1 MGNTNQGVWLIP
13 LIFSLFFVFCFSVT
27 TVYTSETDSNQTNN
41 SSLLPDLLVERI
53 TIPAFIYAEEEKT
66 LFITLKNDGT
76 AYYGGDANISLSITE
91 NGTRTNIQTVPLQSV
106 IAPKESVPVYSL
118 YNFSGGAKN
127 ISLLIEIDPEGQ
139 IEETSKNNN
148 NVTISVVTHQKIFD
162 VYTERQINATDSSFS
177 YLEKETGDLDF
188 IPYCHVVTVAPL
200 NSTFYELK
208 VLGITSKL
216 KGEANDIL
224 NSTEVRDWAV
234 ATTAISLIGENPRD
248 FSDINFV
255 GTLYSFF
262 DDEQF
267 GSETRLDDDI
277 FALIALSAAGERNS
291 IINDTAANL
300 MAAQNK
306 EDGGWSWYTEDKSS
320 VTLTSLA
327 IQAVLASGI
336 VNPDNE
342 SVKTATEF
350 LKRNQLSDGG
360 FPYGDQ
366 TENRSSPYASALAI
380 SALSVSNQSQNSEA
394 IETATEYLLSSQDN
408 AGYFTDSAHGE
419 LKTTTYALA
428 ALYGTYSSP
437 FQQIPVNVALPDI
450 YPGDFSVNPK
460 DAAGNDT
467 FAYANITNEVTAN
480 IKNNGGAFNVSLI
493 HGNGTV
499 IAESRLTE
507 KKSTAITQVKFEWR
521 PTSDAMLTISADTNA
536 EIKESNERNNTIS
549 KQIAVKLPDL
559 YPDLCFL
566 KNETFYS
573 NFTNTLPIKI
583 KGFGENFN
591 STPFVNASVDNVSD
605 SSVSIITNIT
615 CYVQRVVNCTWK
627 PDFAGNYSFTL
638 CVDTDNDVIESDEKN
653 NTESGE
659 LKVKLPDVTPYNLS
673 FSPPA
678 NEPFKNKILLVN
690 KTNLINVSLQ
700 GAGEFF
706 NVSLFAYPINET
718 ANFSINMTNMTNSLI
733 KKETVSRL
741 YGMQNIS
748 FQWCPRE
755 EGFYRI
761 VAIADSDDDVY
772 ESNESNNWIFGDI
785 EAIKEAPEVKLISPR
800 GGETFSDV
808 RYITIKWSA
817 TDPNNDYLNISIS
830 YSPAYMRNWIK
841 IWDTDENAG
850 EHSWDI
856 TNMADGDYM
865 LKVEAS
871 DGNFSGTDMTVEPFT
886 ICTKKSYEEAA
897 QFHYNAGFSLSEA
910 PDTNAIAWSTQDI
923 GAVDSSQPIVADGK
937 VFVHCDNET
946 GTFLVALNAN
956 DGEPVWISEKLDKR
970 DYGSWSSPGYHDRNI
985 FIGSGKKVY
994 SIDAERGAVNWNSS
1008 IERNVVISSPTIVH
1022 RKVFIGGYGAGGH
1035 PEFYCLDEGTGNISW
1050 IFNDT
1055 IASGIANIKGSRATS
1070 TPAYYGGNVFVGF
1083 GSGIIGSSG
1092 APSAVYC
1099 LSVENGEKIWN
1110 TTTDYGVWGSITAIH
1125 GILYFGTYN
1134 FGGPA
1139 KYYAIYPQDGTEKWN
1154 IQGIRTNSAPAYASG
1169 NLYISAGCPGYSA
1182 TATYC
1187 FDPEN
1192 RNELWKAEDIGGWTI
1207 SPVIS
1212 SDGKLIVGK
1221 TGSNVVEGTYCLD
1234 ASTGNE
1240 IWNSSNGGSTA
1251 VIANGRVYTIG
1262 QRKLWCFGANNT
1274 LDLNITY
1281 FEALG
1286 TVCVAETKSV
1296 NVTLRNIG
1304 DGDLNR
1310 SFNVSLRANGRLIDV
1325 KTINML
1331 NTDGEANISFNWAVT
1346 EADWDSS
1353 LKSESGNRTCRL
1365 VAEVDPDD
1373 VITETNP
1380 INNNAWQDVTL
1391 EEKDEEKEEP
1401 TPTSPPLDIAHGTR
1415 GGGGGGGPTGGFGA
1429 DRGIGEAGT
1438 GAASGMQVP
1447 VNVSSSEAAEEQETK
1462 KEVAGYPFGN
1472 SSSGESGG
1480 AGKLPLLLVL
1490 VAVLIITVFYF
1501 GYYREKKAHAKHVS
1515 PKTKTEESKD
1525 QKSKFNR

>member
-1 MGNTNQGVWLIP
+1 MGHTNQGVCPIP

-27 TVYTSETDSNQTNN
+27 TVYTSETDTNQTNN
-41 SSLLPDLLVERI
+41 SSHLPDLLVERI
-53 TIPAFIYAEEEKT
+53 TIPAFIYAEEESP

-76 AYYGGDANISLSITE
+76 AHYYGDANISVSITE
-91 NGTRTNIQTVPLQSV
+91 NGTRTNIQTVPLQPV
-106 IAPKESVPVYSL
+106 IDPKESVPVYL
-118 YNFSGGAKN
+118 HYNFSGGAKN
-127 ISLLIEIDPEGQ
+127 LSLLIEIDPEGQ

-148 NVTISVVTHQKIFD
+148 NVTINVVTHQRIFD
-162 VYTERQINATDSSFS
+162 VYTERRINATDSSFA
-177 YLEKETGDLDF
+177 YQKEETGDLEF
-188 IPYCHVVTVAPL
+188 ISYCHVVTVAPL
-200 NSTFYELK
+200 NSAFYELK

-224 NSTEVRDWAV
+224 NSTKVRDWAF
-234 ATTAISLIGENPRD
+234 ATIAISSIGENPHD

-262 DDEQF
+262 DGEQF
-267 GSETRLDDDI
+267 GSEARLDDDI
-277 FALIALSAAGERNS
+277 FALIALSAAGERNE
-291 IINDTAANL
+291 IINDTARNL
-300 MAAQNK
+300 MAAQN
-306 EDGGWSWYTEDKSS
+306 EEGGGWSWYTEDKSS

-327 IQAVLASGI
+327 IQAVFAVGI
-336 VNPDNE
+336 ANQDNE
-342 SVKTATEF
+342 SVKNATEF
-350 LKRNQLSDGG
+350 LKRNQLGDGG
-360 FPYGDQ
+360 FPYGDR
-366 TENRSSPYASALAI
+366 TENRSSLYPTALAI
-380 SALSVSNQSQNSEA
+380 SALTASNQLQNSEA
-394 IETATEYLLSSQDN
+394 IETATEYLLSNPDK
-408 AGYFTDSAHGE
+408 AGYFTDSAHGQ
-419 LKTTTYALA
+419 LKTTVYAIA

-437 FQQIPVNVALPDI
+437 FQQISVNVTLPDI
-450 YPGDFSVNPK
+450 YPVDLSVNPK
-460 DAAGNDT
+460 DAAGNET
-467 FAYANITNEVTAN
+467 FAYTNITNEVTAN
-480 IKNNGGAFNVSLI
+480 IKSNGGAFNVSLI

-499 IAESRLTE
+499 LAESRVTE
-507 KKSTAITQVKFEWR
+507 KKSTAITPVKFEWR
-521 PTSDAMLTISADTNA
+521 PTSDAMLTISADTND
-536 EIKESNERNNTIS
+536 EIKESNEQNNTIS

-559 YPDLCFL
+559 YSDLSL
-566 KNETFYS
+566 IKNETFYS
-573 NFTNTLPIKI
+573 NFSNTLPIEI

-591 STPFVNASVDNVSD
+591 STLSVNASVDNVSD
-605 SSVSIITNIT
+605 SSVSNITNIT
-615 CYVQRVVNCTWK
+615 CYVQRVVNCTWT
-627 PDFAGNYSFTL
+627 PVFAANYSFTL
-638 CVDTDNDVIESDEKN
+638 CVDTDNDVIESDETN

-659 LKVKLPDVTPYNLS
+659 LTVKLPDVTLYNLS
-673 FSPPA
+673 FVPPA
-678 NEPFKNKILLVN
+678 NESYKNKILLVN

-700 GAGEFF
+700 GAGELF
-706 NVSLFAYPINET
+706 NMSLFAYPLNET

-741 YGMQNIS
+741 YGTRNIS
-748 FQWCPRE
+748 FQWCPPE

-800 GGETFSDV
+800 GGETFV
-808 RYITIKWSA
+808 NACYITVKWSA

-830 YSPAYMRNWIK
+830 YSPAYRRNWIK
-841 IWDTDENAG
+841 IWDTDETAG

-871 DGNFSGTDMTVEPFT
+871 DGNFSGTDMTVESFT

-897 QFHYNAGFSLSEA
+897 QFHYNSGFSLSEA
-910 PDTNAIAWSTQDI
+910 PDTNAIAWSTPDI
-923 GAVDSSQPIVADGK
+923 GAVDSSQPIVAEGK
-937 VFVHCDNET
+937 VFVYCDNET

-956 DGEPVWISEKLDKR
+956 DGEFIQKWDLDKR
-970 DYGSWSSPGYHDRNI
+970 AYGSWSSPGYHDGNI
-985 FIGSGKKVY
+985 LIGSGKTVY
-994 SIDAERGAVNWNSS
+994 SIDAEKVDFKWTRPIA
-1008 IERNVVISSPTIVH
+1008 RNVVISSPTIIPG
-1022 RKVFIGGYGAGGH
+1022 RVFIGGYGADGH
-1035 PEFYCLDEGTGNISW
+1035 PEFYCLDEKTGFISW
-1050 IFNDT
+1050 TFDDA
-1055 IASGIANIKGSRATS
+1055 IAPEIANITGPRATS
-1070 TPAYYGGNVFVGF
+1070 TPAFYGGNVFVGF

-1099 LSVENGEKIWN
+1099 LSDEGKEVWN
-1110 TTTDYGVWGSITAIH
+1110 TITDYGVWGSITAIH

-1134 FGGPA
+1134 FDGPA
-1139 KYYAIYPQDGTEKWN
+1139 KYYAIHSQDGTEKWN
-1154 IQGIRTNSAPAYASG
+1154 ITGIRTNSAPAYASG
-1169 NLYISAGCPGYSA
+1169 NLYISAGCPGHSA

-1187 FDPEN
+1187 IDSEN

-1221 TGSNVVEGTYCLD
+1221 TGSNGVEGTYCLE

-1240 IWNSSNGGSTA
+1240 IWDSHNGGSTA

-1262 QRKLWCFGANNT
+1262 QHKLWCFGANNT
-1274 LDLNITY
+1274 PDLNITY

-1331 NTDGEANISFNWAVT
+1331 NTDGDANVSFIWVVT
-1346 EADWDSS
+1346 GADWDSS
-1353 LKSESGNRTCRL
+1353 LKSESGNRICRL

-1373 VITETNP
+1373 VITEKNP
-1380 INNNAWQDVTL
+1380 LNNKAWQDVTL
-1391 EEKDEEKEEP
+1391 EEKDEEEEEEP

-1429 DRGIGEAGT
+1429 GRGIGEAGT
-1438 GAASGMQVP
+1438 GEASGMQVP
-1447 VNVSSSEAAEEQETK
+1447 ENVSSSEAAEEQETK
-1462 KEVAGYPFGN
+1462 KEVSGYPFGN
-1472 SSSGESGG
+1472 ASAGESGG

>member
-1 MGNTNQGVWLIP
+1 MGHTTQGVWLIP
-13 LIFSLFFVFCFSVT
+13 LIFSLFCFILLISFPAVQ
-27 TVYTSETDSNQTNN
+27 SLETDNNQTNN
-41 SSLLPDLLVERI
+41 SSPLPDLLIKSI
-53 TIPAFIYAEEEKT
+53 TIPAFIYTEEESQI
-66 LFITLKNDGT
+66 FITIRNEGD
-76 AYYGGDANISLSITE
+76 AYYNGDANISLSLTA
-91 NGTRTNIQTVPLQSV
+91 NGTRTNIQTETLQPV
-106 IAPKESVPVYSL
+106 IAPKESIPVYSL
-118 YNFSGGAKN
+118 YNFSDGAKT
-127 ISLLIEIDPEGQ
+127 ISLLIEIDPEGR
-139 IEETSKNNN
+139 IEENSKINN
-148 NVTISVVTHQKIFD
+148 NVTLSVITHQRTYD
-162 VYTERQINATDSSFS
+162 VSAERRRNATESSFA
-177 YLEKETGDLDF
+177 YLEEKTVDF
-188 IPYCHVVTVAPL
+188 DSVSYCHVVTVAPL
-200 NSTFYELK
+200 NSTFYELM
-208 VLGITSKL
+208 
-216 KGEANDIL
+216 EATMTTNLERHTNDIL
-224 NSTEVRDWAV
+224 NSTKVRDWAV
-234 ATTAISLIGENPRD
+234 ATIAISSIGENPRD
-248 FSDINFV
+248 FSGINFV

-262 DDEQF
+262 DYEQF
-267 GSETRLDDDI
+267 GCDTRLDDDI

-300 MAAQNK
+300 MAAQNN
-306 EDGGWSWYTEDKSS
+306 EDGGWSWYTEEKSS

-327 IQAVLASGI
+327 IQAVFAVGI
-336 VNPDNE
+336 ANSDNE

-350 LKRNQLSDGG
+350 LKRNQLGDGG
-360 FPYGDQ
+360 FPYKDR
-366 TENRSSPYASALAI
+366 TENRSSPYATALAI

-394 IETATEYLLSSQDN
+394 IENATKYLLSSQDK
-408 AGYFTDSAHGE
+408 AGYFTDSAHSE
-419 LKTTTYALA
+419 LKTTTYALT

-450 YPGDFSVNPK
+450 YPVDFSVNPK

-480 IKNNGGAFNVSLI
+480 IKNNGGAFNMSLI

-499 IAESRLTE
+499 LAESRLTE
-507 KKSTAITQVKFEWR
+507 KRSTAITPVKFEWR
-521 PTSDAMLTISADTNA
+521 PTSDAMLTISADTNE

-559 YPDLCFL
+559 YSDLSSL

-573 NFTNTLPIKI
+573 NFTSTLPINVN
-583 KGFGENFN
+583 GFGENFN
-591 STPFVNASVDNVSD
+591 STLSVNASGDNVSD
-605 SSVSIITNIT
+605 SSVCIRTNIT
-615 CYVQRVVNCTWK
+615 CYVQRVVNFTWT
-627 PDFAGNYSFTL
+627 PDFAANYSFTL
-638 CVDTDNDVIESDEKN
+638 CVDTDNDVVESDERN

-659 LKVKLPDVTPYNLS
+659 LTVKLPDVTPYNLS
-673 FSPPA
+673 FVPPA
-678 NEPFKNKILLVN
+678 NESCKNKFLLVN

-718 ANFSINMTNMTNSLI
+718 ANFSINMTNRTNSRI

-741 YGMQNIS
+741 YGTRNIS

-785 EAIKEAPEVKLISPR
+785 EAIKEAPEVKLITPR

-808 RYITIKWSA
+808 RYITVKWSA

-830 YSPAYMRNWIK
+830 YSPAYRRNWIK
-841 IWDTDENAG
+841 IWDTDKTAG

-856 TNMADGDYM
+856 TNMADGVYM

-871 DGNFSGTDMTVEPFT
+871 DGIFSGTDMTVEPFT

-956 DGEPVWISEKLDKR
+956 DGKFIQNWDLDKR
-970 DYGSWSSPGYHDRNI
+970 AYGSWSSPGYHNGNI

-994 SIDAERGAVNWNSS
+994 SIDPEKVDFKWTSPIA
-1008 IERNVVISSPTIVH
+1008 RNVVISSPTIISG
-1022 RKVFIGGYGAGGH
+1022 KVFIGGYGAGGH
-1035 PEFYCLDEGTGNISW
+1035 PEFYCLDEGTGKISW
-1050 IFNDT
+1050 TFDDT
-1055 IASGIANIKGSRATS
+1055 IAPEIANITGPRATS
-1070 TPAYYGGNVFVGF
+1070 TPAFYGGNVFVGF

-1092 APSAVYC
+1092 ASSAVYC
-1099 LSVENGEKIWN
+1099 LSKDGEDVWN

-1139 KYYAIYPQDGTEKWN
+1139 KYYAIHPQDGTEKWN
-1154 IQGIRTNSAPAYASG
+1154 ITGIRTNSAPAYASG
-1169 NLYISAGCPGYSA
+1169 NLYISAGCPGHSA
-1182 TATYC
+1182 IATYC
-1187 FDPEN
+1187 IDPEN

-1221 TGSNVVEGTYCLD
+1221 TGPNGVEGTYCLD

-1240 IWNSSNGGSTA
+1240 IWNLPNGGSTA

-1262 QRKLWCFGANNT
+1262 QHKLWCFGANNT
-1274 LDLNITY
+1274 LDLIISD
-1281 FEALG
+1281 FEALE
-1286 TVCVAETKSV
+1286 TVYVGETRSV
-1296 NVTLRNIG
+1296 NVLVNLS
-1304 DGDLNR
+1304 DEVEADM
-1310 SFNVSLRANGRLIDV
+1310 SFNVSLRANGRLIDA

-1331 NTDGEANISFNWAVT
+1331 NADGEANISFNWTVT

-1365 VAEVDPDD
+1365 VAEVDPDNK
-1373 VITETNP
+1373 ITETNP
-1380 INNNAWQDVTL
+1380 INNKAWQDVTL
-1391 EEKDEEKEEP
+1391 ERKGKDEDEP
-1401 TPTSPPLDIAHGTR
+1401 QSLSTPPPPPPAVGPGTR
-1415 GGGGGGGPTGGFGA
+1415 GGGGGGGSAGGFGA
-1429 DRGIGEAGT
+1429 GSGT
-1438 GAASGMQVP
+1438 GESGSGETGGMQMP
-1447 VNVSSSEAAEEQETK
+1447 VNVSTSAAEEETK
-1462 KEVAGYPFGN
+1462 HEVSGYPFGN
-1472 SSSGESGG
+1472 ISSGAAGG
-1480 AGKLPLLLVL
+1480 GGTIPILLVV
-1490 VAVLIITVFYF
+1490 VAIFIMTVFYF
-1501 GYYREKKAHAKHVS
+1501 GYYKEKKSHAKHIS
-1515 PKTKTEESKD
+1515 PGNEIKEGRRTNNKK
-1525 QKSKFNR
+1525 